1 MSFLTKKKETK
12 NMMCDNMCQWLSNCQ
27 MNRNR
32 RNFFSVKWKKLWVVP
47 TLPPTLWR
55 VFSVTFSTWFSS
67 LTVSQFFKLFF
78 STSALYTAKKNR
90 RKKWIYGPC
99 EHTSIYQLWFSNVTS
114 IHFLFFYEVAQF
126 LPIYCSNVYKYDLLR
141 RW

>member
-1 MSFLTKKKETK
+1 
-12 NMMCDNMCQWLSNCQ
+12 MMCDNMCQWLSNCQ

-78 STSALYTAKKNR
+78 SLRQPYTLPRKIEGKNEFMDLVNTHQY
-90 RKKWIYGPC
+90 INCDFLMSPP
-99 EHTSIYQLWFSNVTS
+99 SIFY
-114 IHFLFFYEVAQF
+114 FFYEVAQF